1 MRVAPVDRTTARELA
16 PMIGETA
23 EALRIDPNT
32 GTAGGEA
39 FTWVESYCEAAAAL
53 ERGWDPYE
61 VWRTRVKLA
70 SVLRA
75 VAQPPDRLPALK

>member
-1 MRVAPVDRTTARELA
+1 MASANRTTARELA
-16 PMIGETA
+16 QMIGETG
-23 EALRIDPNT
+23 EVLRVDPNT

-39 FTWVESYCEAAAAL
+39 FTWVESYCEAAGL

-70 SVLRA
+70 SVLGA
-75 VAQPPDRLPALK
+75 AAQPLDRLPALK

>member
-1 MRVAPVDRTTARELA
+1 MIRET
-16 PMIGETA
+16 G
-23 EALRIDPNT
+23 EALWMDPNT
-32 GTAGGEA
+32 GTAGGEP
-39 FTWVESYCEAAAAL
+39 FTWVESYCEAAGP

-70 SVLRA
+70 SVLGA

>member
-1 MRVAPVDRTTARELA
+1 
-16 PMIGETA
+16 MIAETG
-23 EALRIDPNT
+23 EALRVDPNT

-39 FTWVESYCEAAAAL
+39 FTWVESYCETAGL

-70 SVLRA
+70 SVLGA
-75 VAQPPDRLPALK
+75 VAEVTRQAAVSRSSDTTPT